1 MVGAQCVLEARM
13 RRARINEI
21 RPPKLADVSEPLKD
35 FRIHEREREFVDADV
50 VPDGVAQ
57 NLEAHRPSLS
67 LWVRQPFGPA
77 FFVAA
82 STVPNF
88 AKFSRNMAAS
98 FFAWA
103 S

>member
-1 MVGAQCVLEARM
+1 MVCTQRVLEARV
-13 RRARINEI
+13 RRARIDEI
-21 RPPKLADVSEPLKD
+21 RPTELANISQPLKD
-35 FRIHEREREFVDADV
+35 LRIHERQRQLVDADV

-67 LWVRQPFGPA
+67 LGVRQPFGPA

-88 AKFSRNMAAS
+88 AKFSRNIAAS